1 MQQCIVQS
9 LQLHTDQRRTL
20 ALCPQWCDTQQAWL
34 VREEAHR
41 VYEAA
46 FGTLAEG
53 ESLQLWLDGR
63 DVTLAHFL
71 TSYHA
76 ERPTHSV
83 TLLDTQLARLSVRRI
98 RHSALLDLSRLV
110 AHRGADRRQELM
122 RTETA
127 QFVLQRVPV
136 GGAVGEQQDTLPE
149 RHPGVTQLIQ
159 VLAGVAEVT
168 LSSDALGQQVLE
180 RLQLTPLQCAVVP
193 PDTYHYVRQLGP
205 VELVF
210 FSVYSPPEPEAEENK
225 K

>member
-1 MQQCIVQS
+1 MQQRIVQS

-34 VREEAHR
+34 VREEAQR

-53 ESLQLWLDGR
+53 ESLQLWLDGC
-63 DVTLAHFL
+63 DVTHAHFL
-71 TSYHA
+71 QHNHA
-76 ERPTHSV
+76 DHPTISF
-83 TLLDTQLARLSVRRI
+83 TLLDAHQARLSVKHIRR
-98 RHSALLDLSRLV
+98 SALLDLPRLV
-110 AHRGADRRQELM
+110 AHSGADRRQELM

-127 QFVLQRVPV
+127 QYVMQRVPV

-168 LSSDALGQQVLE
+168 LSSDALGQQVME

-193 PDTYHYVRQLGP
+193 PDTYHYVRQLGA